1 MIFFNLS
8 LFFLYISFF
17 LFFFVS
23 LLSKGMSGWDNFENE
38 EKIIVE
44 NMRKNEWEGREVE
57 KWSGSVTFSQNP
69 PKLDL
74 PKLRRKWK
82 WKWETMILTKFSFA
96 TNKQSFFF
104 FFWVLILLFVF
115 LLISFVFICFFHSH
129 FFPLFSLFLKKIYFV
144 SFWLVIKKSEVFIHI
159 FF

>member
-96 TNKQSFFF
+96 TNKQIFFF
-104 FFWVLILLFVF
+104 FFFFLGAHLTFCLFVNFFCFYLFLPFSFFSPFFSFFKKNLFWILLA
-115 LLISFVFICFFHSH
+115 CD
-129 FFPLFSLFLKKIYFV
+129 
-144 SFWLVIKKSEVFIHI
+144 
-159 FF
+159 